1 MLSDGLFA
9 YLVARWSVLN
19 TFEAAILRDFG
30 EREDF
35 ERVLTHALRR
45 GCGGRVLLSLMADG
59 SLRLTG
65 TKDPDISFGAVL
77 LDLTAPVV
85 PCNEESLALRVQV
98 IDWRRCA
105 RCYDKTLAQRTP
117 SPAVAAAIAQKLPA
131 AKLRRAVLSFIS
143 GNPKLPAR
151 YPPLCRCCR
160 RCGRQIFHSRPCAC
174 RTSPQGRPPKEV
186 SPRAA
191 AGRYH
196 ASTRK

>member
-65 TKDPDISFGAVL
+65 TKDPDIAFGAVL

-85 PCNEESLALRVQV
+85 PCSEESLALRVQV

-105 RCYDKTLAQRTP
+105 SCYVEALAQRSRHP
-117 SPAVAAAIAQKLPA
+117 LP
-131 AKLRRAVLSFIS
+131 
-143 GNPKLPAR
+143 
-151 YPPLCRCCR
+151 
-160 RCGRQIFHSRPCAC
+160 
-174 RTSPQGRPPKEV
+174 
-186 SPRAA
+186 
-191 AGRYH
+191 
-196 ASTRK
+196 

>member
-1 MLSDGLFA
+1 M
-9 YLVARWSVLN
+9 N

-85 PCNEESLALRVQV
+85 PCSEESLALRVQV

-105 RCYDKTLAQRTP
+105 RCYDEALAH
-117 SPAVAAAIAQKLPA
+117 
-131 AKLRRAVLSFIS
+131 RRKI
-143 GNPKLPAR
+143 
-151 YPPLCRCCR
+151 
-160 RCGRQIFHSRPCAC
+160 
-174 RTSPQGRPPKEV
+174 
-186 SPRAA
+186 A
-191 AGRYH
+191 AGSFVLYFRQSKI
-196 ASTRK
+196 ACTVSSTVPLLSTMWSANLS

>member
-65 TKDPDISFGAVL
+65 TKDPDIAFGAVL

-85 PCNEESLALRVQV
+85 PCSEESLALRVRV

-105 RCYDKTLAQRTP
+105 
-117 SPAVAAAIAQKLPA
+117 S
-131 AKLRRAVLSFIS
+131 
-143 GNPKLPAR
+143 
-151 YPPLCRCCR
+151 
-160 RCGRQIFHSRPCAC
+160 
-174 RTSPQGRPPKEV
+174 
-186 SPRAA
+186 
-191 AGRYH
+191 
-196 ASTRK
+196 ASS

>member
-1 MLSDGLFA
+1 M
-9 YLVARWSVLN
+9 N

-85 PCNEESLALRVQV
+85 PCSEESLALRVQV

-105 RCYDKTLAQRTP
+105 RCYDKTLAQRTRHP
-117 SPAVAAAIAQKLPA
+117 
-131 AKLRRAVLSFIS
+131 RRKI
-143 GNPKLPAR
+143 
-151 YPPLCRCCR
+151 
-160 RCGRQIFHSRPCAC
+160 
-174 RTSPQGRPPKEV
+174 
-186 SPRAA
+186 A
-191 AGRYH
+191 AGSFVLYFRQSKI
-196 ASTRK
+196 ACTVFSTVPLLSTIWSANFS

>member
-85 PCNEESLALRVQV
+85 PCSEESLALRVQV

-105 RCYDKTLAQRTP
+105 RCYDEAHPP

-151 YPPLCRCCR
+151 SHRPCRCCR
-160 RCGRQIFHSRPCAC
+160 RCGRQIFRSRPCAC
-174 RTSPQGRPPKEV
+174 RTSPQGRPPKEA

>member
-19 TFEAAILRDFG
+19 TFEAAIL
-30 EREDF
+30 
-35 ERVLTHALRR
+35 R

-85 PCNEESLALRVQV
+85 PCSEESLALRVQV

-105 RCYDKTLAQRTP
+105 RCYDEALAQRARHP
-117 SPAVAAAIAQKLPA
+117 LP
-131 AKLRRAVLSFIS
+131 
-143 GNPKLPAR
+143 
-151 YPPLCRCCR
+151 
-160 RCGRQIFHSRPCAC
+160 
-174 RTSPQGRPPKEV
+174 
-186 SPRAA
+186 
-191 AGRYH
+191 
-196 ASTRK
+196 